1 MNKDKKR
8 LFFNPHGTAR
18 AESLAG
24 VPLAS
29 FGQRLAAYTIG
40 IFLVGITYGPA
51 MAGLRHFFEDTLHL
65 KEEIYQSAHM
75 SVRLDF
81 HRTTE
86 MVWIV

>member
-1 MNKDKKR
+1 
-8 LFFNPHGTAR
+8 
-18 AESLAG
+18 
-24 VPLAS
+24 
-29 FGQRLAAYTIG
+29 
-40 IFLVGITYGPA
+40 